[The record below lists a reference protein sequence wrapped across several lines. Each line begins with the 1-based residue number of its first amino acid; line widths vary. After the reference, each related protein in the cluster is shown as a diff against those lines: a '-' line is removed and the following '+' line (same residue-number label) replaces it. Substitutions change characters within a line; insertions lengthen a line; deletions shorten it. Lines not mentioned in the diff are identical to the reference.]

1 MPHQKR
7 RSLRVRMIT
16 LVLIPSTA
24 LLVLWAALTA
34 LLVDDIRE
42 LRATATITEQI
53 GAPLVE
59 TIGALQH
66 ERRATMDAARGTQST
81 AIHLK
86 YARQQTNA
94 ATETLTESLRSFDG
108 DDLPEQVL
116 DFHEALDGL
125 GSHRAGV
132 DSILPSEI
140 TLEDNATAYTEIIE
154 LGLRVWDAQ
163 VERADPQQVPHLRSL
178 TSLMRTRELLNQ
190 QDAVLAHAVA
200 THTFPAQAHAR
211 FAAAAGAHHYTW
223 DRVGAELS
231 EEDGQEYIHLESYSA
246 LQRIYQLQESII
258 STPVRGTSTVP
269 VNATAWQGAAEAV
282 DARMSSVEQGQIDQ
296 VIAFSHTQSTELRTH
311 VLLISVPTLMVAL
324 ASTAIAVGGTQK
336 LGRRLQE
343 LRTST
348 LEHARLRL
356 PAVTARL
363 RAGEPVDLETEAPR
377 LKVEHTDEIAQ
388 VAQAFNDAQRAAV
401 AAAVEE
407 AQVRAGVRNMF
418 RNIARRTQTLVHRQ
432 LRLLDTLERTE
443 TDPKVL
449 EALFRI
455 DHFSTQMRRNAEN
468 LMLLSGDP
476 PPRQGVE
483 PIRLHEMVRAAASE
497 IEDYTRVQVLA
508 LPQVALRADVGTETV
523 RLLAEL
529 LENATSFSPPDTQV
543 TVEGRTSPEGG
554 CVLHVH
560 DQGLGMTADQRQ
572 AANALLADPPRFDL
586 ATMREDS
593 QLGLFVVATIAER
606 HGLHVGLHAQ
616 GPGGTLAVVTVPAHA
631 LAPRQEPAHTA
642 REDTGP
648 HHPLDLT
655 GTPPMSA
662 GEHLLDGAT
671 PTGRPP
677 TPPLEPE
684 HEDRETYMGLPRRRR
699 RTRPVPSPAVEE
711 LPATEQRPLSQIQ
724 SMMSAFQAGTL
735 RARAQS
741 PRTDPT
747 GADDTRPEQKR

>member
-24 LLVLWAALTA
+24 LLVLWAALT
-34 LLVDDIRE
+34 
-42 LRATATITEQI
+42 EQI
-53 GAPLVE
+53 GTPVVE
-59 TIGALQH
+59 TIGALQR
-66 ERRATMDAARGTQST
+66 ERRATMDAARGTRST
-81 AIHLK
+81 ALRLA

-94 ATETLTESLRSFDG
+94 ATKTLTESLGLFDG
-108 DDLPEQVL
+108 DDLPVQVL
-116 DFHEALDGL
+116 DFHEALEGL

-132 DSILPSEI
+132 DSIPPSEI
-140 TLEDNATAYTEIIE
+140 TLEDNATAYTETIE

-163 VERADPQQVPHLRSL
+163 IERADPRQVPHLRSL

-200 THTFPAQAHAR
+200 THTFSAQAHAR

-231 EEDGQEYIHLESYSA
+231 EEDGQEYVRLESYSA
-246 LQRIYQLQESII
+246 LQHIHRLQENII
-258 STPVRGTSTVP
+258 STPVQGTGTVP

-282 DARMSSVEQGQIDQ
+282 NARMSSVEQGQIDK
-296 VIAFSHTQSTELRTH
+296 VIAFSHTQSTELRTN
-311 VLLISVPTLMVAL
+311 VLLISVPALVAAL
-324 ASTAIAVGGTQK
+324 ASTAIAVGGTHR
-336 LGRRLQE
+336 LVRRLQD

-401 AAAVEE
+401 ATALEE

-432 LRLLDTLERTE
+432 LRLLDTLERNE
-443 TDPKVL
+443 TDPTAL

-483 PIRLHEMVRAAASE
+483 PLRLHEVVRAAAGE
-497 IEDYTRVQVLA
+497 IEDYARVRISV

-529 LENATSFSPPDTQV
+529 LENAISFSPPDTQV
-543 TVEGRTSPEGG
+543 TVEGRTPPDGG

-560 DQGLGMTADQRQ
+560 DQGLGMTADRRES
-572 AANALLADPPRFDL
+572 ANALLAHPPRFDL

-593 QLGLFVVATIAER
+593 PLGLFVVATIAER
-606 HGLHVGLHAQ
+606 HGLRVSLHHQ
-616 GPGGTLAVVTVPAHA
+616 DPEGTLAVVTVPAHA
-631 LAPRQEPAHTA
+631 LASRGEPAHTT
-642 REDTGP
+642 RDTAP
-648 HHPLDLT
+648 HRSPHLADT
-655 GTPPMSA
+655 SSVSA
-662 GEHLLDGAT
+662 GEHVHDGAT
-671 PTGRPP
+671 PTDRSATTT
-677 TPPLEPE
+677 TPPPAPE
-684 HEDRETYMGLPRRRR
+684 HEDPETYMGLPRRRR
-699 RTRPVPSPAVEE
+699 RPRPDPSPTAAP
-711 LPATEQRPLSQIQ
+711 LPTAEQRPLSQIQ

-735 RARAQS
+735 RARAQH
-741 PRTDPT
+741 PRNDPT
-747 GADDTRPEQKR
+747 GAHDTSPEQKR